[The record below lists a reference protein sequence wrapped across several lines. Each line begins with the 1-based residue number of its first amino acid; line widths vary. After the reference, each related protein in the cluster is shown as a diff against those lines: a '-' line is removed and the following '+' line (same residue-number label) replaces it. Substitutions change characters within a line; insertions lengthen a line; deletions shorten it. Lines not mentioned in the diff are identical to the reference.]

1 MTNTMIS
8 RFLIKRWGKCDFG
21 MGSKVSLIKEKSL
34 IKDSGQIDTS
44 TRHQEIQGV
53 GYAHHTC
60 GRRPWVRTRN
70 GSCASTPINSR
81 TYLRLAEG

>member
-44 TRHQEIQGV
+44 SLI
-53 GYAHHTC
+53 
-60 GRRPWVRTRN
+60 
-70 GSCASTPINSR
+70 
-81 TYLRLAEG
+81 